1 MHEWASRARGPREIE
16 RIVRDGSADPKRNTM
31 MIGRSLGQT
40 ETSNTFIDGIIAMM
54 TNSPLTPYQQ
64 QHVSRIT
71 ARVMARY
78 NAGYRPAFTPADFKA
93 LYAVV
98 SPRTSWSPFKL

>member
-1 MHEWASRARGPREIE
+1 MLLG
-16 RIVRDGSADPKRNTM
+16 RN
-31 MIGRSLGQT
+31 LGQT
-40 ETSNTFIDGIIAMM
+40 SPPNNAFIDGIVSMI
-54 TNSPLTPYQQ
+54 TNAPLSSYQQ
-64 QHVSRIT
+64 RHVGLIT
-71 ARVMARY
+71 ERVMARY